1 MADKKIQNQA
11 AKPSAA
17 AKVAQAMPT
26 AAAAAPKA
34 AAAPAAKPVE
44 AAKAAAPAPKV
55 AAPAA
60 KPAEAPKVAA
70 PAAKP
75 VEAPKAA
82 APAPKAAAPAP
93 KPVEAPK
100 AAAPAPAA
108 KPVEAAKPAIPA
120 PAATVA
126 AATATITDT
135 INKGTQTMNMNMNT
149 ETMTRE
155 AAQNSQVV
163 TDRVQAA
170 FGDINERAR
179 TAMEKSTKLVEEMT
193 DLAKGNIEAVV
204 ASSKV
209 AARGVETL
217 SQEAADYSRRSF
229 EQASNAFKSFAE
241 VKSPTEF
248 FKLQSDFARS
258 AFDGAVAETSK
269 MSEAMIKL
277 AGEVAEPISSRYA
290 IAAERVKTAAL

>member
-11 AKPSAA
+11 AKPSVA
-17 AKVAQAMPT
+17 AKVAHAMPT

-60 KPAEAPKVAA
+60 KP
-70 PAAKP
+70 

-82 APAPKAAAPAP
+82 APAPKAAAAAP

-149 ETMTRE
+149 ETMARE

-217 SQEAADYSRRSF
+217 SQEAADYGRRSF

-258 AFDGAVAETSK
+258 AFDGVVAETSK

-290 IAAERVKTAAL
+290 IAAERVKPAAL

>member
-11 AKPSAA
+11 AKPSVA

-60 KPAEAPKVAA
+60 KPVEAPKAAA
-70 PAAKP
+70 PAPKP

-82 APAPKAAAPAP
+82 APAA

-135 INKGTQTMNMNMNT
+135 INKGTETMNMNMNT

-163 TDRVQAA
+163 TERVQAA

-217 SQEAADYSRRSF
+217 SQEAADYGRRSF

-258 AFDGAVAETSK
+258 AFDGVVAETSK

>member
-11 AKPSAA
+11 AKPSVA
-17 AKVAQAMPT
+17 AKVAHAMPT

-44 AAKAAAPAPKV
+44 AAKAAAP
-55 AAPAA
+55 
-60 KPAEAPKVAA
+60 APKVAA

-217 SQEAADYSRRSF
+217 SQEAADYGRRSF

-258 AFDGAVAETSK
+258 AFDGVVAETSK

>member
-11 AKPSAA
+11 AKPSVA
-17 AKVAQAMPT
+17 AKVAHAMPT

-60 KPAEAPKVAA
+60 KP
-70 PAAKP
+70 

-82 APAPKAAAPAP
+82 APAPKAAAAAP

-258 AFDGAVAETSK
+258 AFDGVVAETSK

>member
-11 AKPSAA
+11 AKPSVA

-34 AAAPAAKPVE
+34 AAAPAAKPVG
-44 AAKAAAPAPKV
+44 AAKAAAP
-55 AAPAA
+55 
-60 KPAEAPKVAA
+60 APKVAA

-82 APAPKAAAPAP
+82 APAPKAAAAAP

-217 SQEAADYSRRSF
+217 SQEAADYGRRSF